1 VRLPR
6 KLDAHLTAW
15 RRCSRVTRHPGGV
28 GEWASGRSREQDS
41 LNGRTREKD
50 IGKGHLRPTH
60 ARLLHS
66 VLAGPLWSRVC
77 AMGA

>member
-1 VRLPR
+1 MRLPR
-6 KLDAHLTAW
+6 KLDTHLTAW
-15 RRCSRVTRHPGGV
+15 RRCSRVTRHPGV
-28 GEWASGRSREQDS
+28 GEWALEREQDS

>member
-1 VRLPR
+1 MPTPQARRPPDDCLAALQQGYPSPR
-6 KLDAHLTAW
+6 G
-15 RRCSRVTRHPGGV
+15 GGV
-28 GEWASGRSREQDS
+28 DAREREQDS